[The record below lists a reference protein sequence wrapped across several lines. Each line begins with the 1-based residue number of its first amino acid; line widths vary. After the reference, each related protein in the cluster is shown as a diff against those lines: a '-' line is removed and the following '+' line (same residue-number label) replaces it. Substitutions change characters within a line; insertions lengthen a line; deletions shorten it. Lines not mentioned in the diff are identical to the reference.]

1 MIIKIG
7 ILDSKGGCGKT
18 IIAINLSVAIS
29 HQMIKTVLIDADP
42 NQGALFWFKKR
53 NKNHLSN
60 YLKVT
65 SLNKLKTLD
74 A

>member
-18 IIAINLSVAIS
+18 IIAINLSIVIS

-42 NQGALFWFKKR
+42 NQGALF
-53 NKNHLSN
+53 
-60 YLKVT
+60 
-65 SLNKLKTLD
+65 
-74 A
+74 